1 MSIEG
6 KITGAGWNILKAN
19 LQLLAGYTEGKITGA
34 GWIFWRQSY
43 GCWLDTEGKVMTVG
57 WLS

>member
-19 LQLLAGYTEGKITGA
+19 LQLLAGYTEGKVPTS
-34 GWIFWRQSY
+34 GWIF
-43 GCWLDTEGKVMTVG
+43 LKAK
-57 WLS
+57 L